1 MELMWR
7 TGHLSGGNAEYVE
20 QLYDQYLNDAGEV
33 PEEWREY
40 FDSLPSIAKQNGGD
54 VSHLEI
60 QEYFRKLGKTSRFM
74 PVLSNDVV
82 VNSEHENK
90 QVQVLHL
97 ISSYRVRGHQKAA
110 LDPLSL
116 MHRESCLLYTSDAA
130 DE

>member
-1 MELMWR
+1 MHNSIMELMWSS
-7 TGHLSGGNAEYVE
+7 GHLSGGNAEYVE
-20 QLYDQYLNDAGEV
+20 QLYDQYLKDAGQV
-33 PEEWREY
+33 SDEWRQY
-40 FDSLPSIAKQNGGD
+40 FDSLPKLVEQPGSD
-54 VSHLEI
+54 VSHREI

-110 LDPLSL
+110 LDPLGL
-116 MHRESCLLYTSDAA
+116 MHREQVP
-130 DE
+130 